1 MFTRYPDKVDL
12 MTRGRDRSV
21 SDVRLLLEI
30 ILQRD
35 RPLFSSDL
43 ESLPLTKE
51 RCRQILRD
59 LDDEG
64 LVTVEVVNG
73 SNLYYITDDG
83 FEVVAEELRARLDE
97 PN

>member
-1 MFTRYPDKVDL
+1 

-43 ESLPLTKE
+43 EEIPLSRE

-64 LVTVEVVNG
+64 LVEVEVVNG
-73 SNLYYITDDG
+73 SNLYYITEEG
-83 FEVVAEELRARLDE
+83 FAVVAAELRARLDD
-97 PN
+97 